1 MKATQDTVV
10 SLHYTLTDDH
20 GLLLDSSR
28 GRDPLAYLHGHGH
41 IIQGLEAALE
51 GCEVGFSKSV
61 QVPPANAY
69 GEYDPKAVFEA
80 PRDQFPPGEDIKP
93 GMQVQAESPQGIV
106 NFTVVSA
113 NDQAVTLDA
122 NHPLAGKTLNFE
134 VEVLEVREAT
144 DQELAHQHVHAQGHD
159 H

>member
-1 MKATQDTVV
+1 MKATQDRVV

-41 IIQGLEAALE
+41 IIQGLESALE
-51 GCEVGFSKSV
+51 GCEAGFSGSV
-61 QVPPANAY
+61 RVPPADAY
-69 GEYDPKAVFEA
+69 GEYDPQGVFEA
-80 PRDQFPPGEDIKP
+80 PRDQFPPGEDIQA
-93 GMQVQAESPQGIV
+93 GMRVQAEGPQGIV
-106 NFTVVSA
+106 NFTVLSA
-113 NDQAVTLDA
+113 NDQGVMLDA

-134 VEVLEVREAT
+134 VEVLEVRQAT
-144 DQELAHQHVHAQGHD
+144 DQELAHRHVHAHGHD

>member
-1 MKATQDTVV
+1 MKATQDRVV

-41 IIQGLEAALE
+41 IIQGLESALE
-51 GCEVGFSKSV
+51 GREAGFSGSV
-61 QVPPANAY
+61 QVPPTDAY
-69 GEYDPKAVFEA
+69 GEYDPQGVFEA
-80 PRDQFPPGEDIKP
+80 PRDQFPPGEDIQA
-93 GMQVQAESPQGIV
+93 GMRVQAEGPQGTV
-106 NFTVVSA
+106 NFTVLSA
-113 NDQAVTLDA
+113 NDQGVVLDA

-134 VEVLEVREAT
+134 VELLEVREAT
-144 DQELAHQHVHAQGHD
+144 TQELAHRHVHAHGHD

>member
-1 MKATQDTVV
+1 MKATQDRVV

-51 GCEVGFSKSV
+51 GCEAGFSGSV
-61 QVPPANAY
+61 QVPPADAY
-69 GEYDPKAVFEA
+69 GEYDPQGVFEA
-80 PRDQFPPGEDIKP
+80 PRDQFPSGEEIQA
-93 GMQVQAESPQGIV
+93 GMRVQAEGPQGIV
-106 NFTVVSA
+106 NFTVLSA
-113 NDQAVTLDA
+113 NDQGVMLDA

-134 VEVLEVREAT
+134 VEVLEVRQAT
-144 DQELAHQHVHAQGHD
+144 DQELAHQHVHAHGHD